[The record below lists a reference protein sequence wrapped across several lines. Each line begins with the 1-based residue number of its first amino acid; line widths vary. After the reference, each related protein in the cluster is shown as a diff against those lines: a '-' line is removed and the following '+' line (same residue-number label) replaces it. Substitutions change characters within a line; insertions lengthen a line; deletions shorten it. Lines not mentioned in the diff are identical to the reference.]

1 MAPPFSASAE
11 KANSPHLAL
20 LEQILGSS
28 VMVVVVVVLEPQET
42 S

>member
-28 VMVVVVVVLEPQET
+28 VT
-42 S
+42 GGGGGGA